1 MKIRPWSNPVSFILI
16 TLVSI
21 VIARVIEF
29 FIHESGHFVA
39 ARMVGITISPDPVQA
54 VITAPIRISQFQ
66 PGIYGFSES
75 FQYVPYMSGLAG
87 GSASLV
93 AIGGLMFNALAAA
106 LCFWIFL
113 KTRGIKYKSL
123 LTLLLWVLIFNL
135 GALFSYIPLRVFSPS
150 GDVGYFLSSLWVHPV
165 IFLFPTLILTAAGL
179 IIFFSVILPL
189 YCISIPVRIKLLRVF
204 LLLCSTI
211 ILLMYMAGPILA
223 EFQVSDILAFPEMPS
238 IFPLIAIGQSLF
250 LFALVLTGFFFL
262 DSLQSSRY
270 LRARMKKK

>member
-21 VIARVIEF
+21 VIARVIEY
-29 FIHESGHFVA
+29 FIHESGHYVA

-66 PGIYGFSES
+66 PGIFGFSES
-75 FQYVPYMSGLAG
+75 FQYVQYLSGLAG

-135 GALFSYIPLRVFSPS
+135 GALFSYIPLRVFSIA
-150 GDVGYFLSSLWVHPV
+150 GDVGYFLSSLSVHPV

-179 IIFFSVILPL
+179 IIYFSVILPL
-189 YCISIPVRIKLLRVF
+189 YCISIPVRNKLLRFF

-211 ILLMYMAGPILA
+211 ILLMYMVGPILA
-223 EFQVSDILAFPEMPS
+223 EFQVSDILAFPDMPS
-238 IFPLIAIGQSLF
+238 IFPLLAIGQLVF
-250 LFALVLTGFFFL
+250 LVALVLIGFLRL

-270 LRARMKKK
+270 LRARKKEK